1 MNNAQ
6 NGFMSSCYGIYDQ
19 AKQRKLEINE
29 LEPRF
34 ETLKRKFADNEFLNK
49 YHVMKNMVLETS
61 DY

>member
-1 MNNAQ
+1 MA
-6 NGFMSSCYGIYDQ
+6 STYDQ

-34 ETLKRKFADNEFLNK
+34 ETLMRKLEDNEFLNK
-49 YHVMKNMVLETS
+49 NSRNEIMVLETS